1 MFSHQMMNKGI
12 TMWMMR
18 HKMMTSSDREVSF
31 VYFYDFNAD
40 LSQFSF
46 IMEKNRVCP
55 LNGLIVSLRH
65 PFEFECI
72 RDAGRIPSNTCHLIF
87 ITVINDKVRW
97 WFCVN
102 ASFHLYRVILYRAV
116 ISVIYSFMEAQG
128 IQIKN
133 EERNAVCKPH
143 GLLGSSQSATNRL
156 KLAFWDQRPSSVWS
170 SWFLLLCPLFSLFH
184 IPAKKIN
191 KKDTVKGIIY
201 SERYMFGFLLETYL
215 TYLSVLV
222 CACDVVIWRDGQKSP
237 TAVCLCVCVTGAC
250 HLITGHTNLI
260 I

>member
-1 MFSHQMMNKGI
+1 M
-12 TMWMMR
+12 
-18 HKMMTSSDREVSF
+18 
-31 VYFYDFNAD
+31 
-40 LSQFSF
+40 
-46 IMEKNRVCP
+46 
-55 LNGLIVSLRH
+55 
-65 PFEFECI
+65 
-72 RDAGRIPSNTCHLIF
+72 
-87 ITVINDKVRW
+87 RW

-170 SWFLLLCPLFSLFH
+170 SWFLLLCPLFSLSH
-184 IPAKKIN
+184 IPAKKK

-201 SERYMFGFLLETYL
+201 LKIHVWVLAWDLSDISECLGM
-215 TYLSVLV
+215 
-222 CACDVVIWRDGQKSP
+222 CMWCCDMERWAEITHCGVFV
-237 TAVCLCVCVTGAC
+237 CVC
-250 HLITGHTNLI
+250 HWSLSFDYRSHESNNLAVSSVCRRLWKGL
-260 I
+260 